1 MSSYRRINFDEVEA
15 YKANV
20 DDGYKPTEH
29 NEIETEDKLEEVCEK
44 TMPEVEEFK
53 PVMTDREIDKIKST
67 FTSMTEDEKQIVLS
81 TVPSEKLWE
90 ELRRRNTLYQNKIET
105 FNEIMGVSLNTINP
119 INDASWIGIVD
130 RYTDVE
136 VRFNEIARVMGV

>member
-1 MSSYRRINFDEVEA
+1 MSKYEKIKFDDVEVF
-15 YKANV
+15 KGNKMML
-20 DDGYKPTEH
+20 DT
-29 NEIETEDKLEEVCEK
+29 ETEPEQQALTEESFEEK
-44 TMPEVEEFK
+44 EVEEFK
-53 PVMTDREIDKIKST
+53 PVMTEREVDKIKST

-90 ELRRRNTLYQNKIET
+90 ELRRRNALYQNKIET

>member
-20 DDGYKPTEH
+20 YGYEPTEH
-29 NEIETEDKLEEVCEK
+29 DEIETEDKLEEVCEK

-53 PVMTDREIDKIKST
+53 LTEREIEKIKST
-67 FTSMTEDEKQIVLS
+67 VTSMGNEEVDIVLS
-81 TVPSEKLWE
+81 TISSEKLWN
-90 ELRRRNTLYQNKIET
+90 ELRRRNALYQNKIET

-119 INDASWIGIVD
+119 INDASWIGMVD